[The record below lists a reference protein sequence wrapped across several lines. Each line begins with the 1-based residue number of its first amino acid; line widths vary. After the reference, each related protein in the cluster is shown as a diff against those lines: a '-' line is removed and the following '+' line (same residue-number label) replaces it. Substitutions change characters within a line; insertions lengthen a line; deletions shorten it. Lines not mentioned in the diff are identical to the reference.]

1 MEVWDYAGINKME
14 LMKELEEM
22 ETLGKKE
29 LEKKRQKR
37 QFISSTF
44 GYLFIS
50 KLFTYIVFQIL
61 CSINSPI

>member
-1 MEVWDYAGINKME
+1 MEVLDYAGINKME

-22 ETLGKKE
+22 EPLGKKE

-37 QFISSTF
+37 KFISSTF

-50 KLFTYIVFQIL
+50 KLFTYIVF
-61 CSINSPI
+61 

>member
-1 MEVWDYAGINKME
+1 MGLCWHNKTE

-22 ETLGKKE
+22 EPVEKEE

-61 CSINSPI
+61 CSINIPI